1 MASKTLI
8 LMRHA
13 KSSWQTP
20 GPDFR
25 RPLNE
30 RGVADATAAG
40 PILADYPLDVA
51 LVSEAVRAERT
62 WAAAQAAG
70 AHCPDVRYTEAIYH
84 AWPNE
89 LLALI
94 NDLPETAPTA
104 LLIGHQPTLGELI
117 LGLAK
122 PNELTA
128 QVRAKYPT
136 CALAVLT
143 YRGAWKT
150 LDEGKAQLKSFQ
162 IPRG

>member
-8 LMRHA
+8 VMRHA
-13 KSSWQTP
+13 KSSWHTA

-30 RGVADATAAG
+30 RGVADATEAG
-40 PILADYPLDVA
+40 RLLAGYSLDVA

-62 WAAAQAAG
+62 WAAAEAAG
-70 AHCPDVRYTEAIYH
+70 ASCPDVRYTEAIYH

-94 NDLPETAPTA
+94 SDLPEQATTA
-104 LLIGHQPTLGELI
+104 LLIGHQPTLSELI
-117 LGLAK
+117 LVLAK
-122 PNELTA
+122 PNEFTA
-128 QVRAKYPT
+128 QVREKYPT

>member
-13 KSSWQTP
+13 KSSWQTT

-30 RGVADATAAG
+30 RGQLDAAEAG
-40 PILADYPLDVA
+40 RILAGYSLDVA
-51 LVSEAVRAERT
+51 LISEAVRAERT
-62 WAAAQAAG
+62 WAAAEAAG
-70 AHCPDVRYTEAIYH
+70 ASCPDVRYTEAIYH

-89 LLALI
+89 LLAMI
-94 NDLPETAPTA
+94 NDLPEDASTA
-104 LLIGHQPTLGELI
+104 LMIGHQPTLSELI
-117 LGLAK
+117 MSLAK
-122 PNELTA
+122 PNELTV
-128 QVRAKYPT
+128 QVGEKLPT
-136 CALAVLT
+136 CAMAVLT

-150 LDEGKAQLKSFQ
+150 LDEGKAQLKSVR

>member
-13 KSSWQTP
+13 KSSWQST

-40 PILADYPLDVA
+40 RLLTGYHLDIA
-51 LVSEAVRAERT
+51 LISEAVRAERT
-62 WAAAQAAG
+62 WAAAEAAG
-70 AHCPDVRYTEAIYH
+70 ARCADVRYTEAIYH

-94 NDLPETAPTA
+94 NDLPEEATTAI
-104 LLIGHQPTLGELI
+104 LVGHQPTLGELI

-128 QVRAKYPT
+128 RVQEKLPT
-136 CALAVLT
+136 CAMAVLT

-150 LDEGKAQLKSFQ
+150 LDEGKAQLKSFE

>member
-8 LMRHA
+8 VMRHA
-13 KSSWQTP
+13 KSSWQTS

-30 RGVADATAAG
+30 RGQLDAAEAGRVLAGYSLNVA
-40 PILADYPLDVA
+40 V
-51 LVSEAVRAERT
+51 VSEAVRAEQT
-62 WAAAQAAG
+62 WAAAEAAG
-70 AHCPDVRYTEAIYH
+70 ASCPDVRYTEAIYH

-94 NDLPETAPTA
+94 NDLPEQARTA
-104 LLIGHQPTLGELI
+104 LLIGHQPTLSELI
-117 LGLAK
+117 LGLAT
-122 PNELTA
+122 PSELTA
-128 QVRAKYPT
+128 QVRDRFPT
-136 CALAVLT
+136 CSMVVLT

-150 LDEGKAQLKSFQ
+150 LDEGKAQLKSFL